1 MQFLAEQVI
10 QGLLVGSTYAL
21 VGLGF
26 TFVWGVMRKFNLAY
40 GSVALIGAY
49 AVGVVYR
56 LLGGTGPLAMA
67 LALAAAFVAGAL
79 AGWLTE
85 RISFRFLPPTNE
97 HAPLMST
104 FGLLY
109 ILTETIDQLT
119 AGTPQ
124 RVPNPVGFSAFEVGP
139 LFIRQ
144 DLVATAVVAVV
155 IMVELHRLVYRTP
168 LGLATRAVSQQVTAA
183 QLVGIGVKR
192 TTVAVFMLTGVVG
205 AVAGYLFG
213 LAMTSVFTIMAFQMT
228 GKGLVAAVI
237 GGLGSFRGAVV
248 GGLLLGV
255 IEFVAMGYLG
265 VNFRDIFAFLLLFV
279 FLMIRPMGLFQ
290 T

>member
-1 MQFLAEQVI
+1 MGFLTEQVI

-40 GSVALIGAY
+40 GGVALLGAY
-49 AVGVVYR
+49 GVAVVYR
-56 LLGGTGPLAMA
+56 FLGGTGLLPLA
-67 LALAAAFVAGAL
+67 LALATAFVAGAL

-109 ILTETIDQLT
+109 IMTETLDQLT

-124 RVPNPVGFSAFEVGP
+124 RVPNPVGFSALEVGP
-139 LFIRQ
+139 LLIRQ
-144 DLVATAVVAVV
+144 DLVATAVVAVF
-155 IMVELHRLVYRTP
+155 IMAQLHQLVYRTR
-168 LGLATRAVSQQVTAA
+168 LGLATRAVSQQITAA
-183 QLVGIGVKR
+183 QLAGIGVKR
-192 TTVAVFMLTGVVG
+192 TTTAVFVLTGMVA

-213 LAMTSVFTIMAFQMT
+213 LAMTSVFTLMAFHMT

-237 GGLGSFRGAVV
+237 GGLGSFRGAVI

-279 FLMIRPMGLFQ
+279 FLMIRPTGLFQ